1 MTDPCLAP
9 RFLLMLKLRQEREQA
24 GRQAALIAVLSAE
37 SYIQSPKIWLVRGLV
52 KFVPAV
58 V

>member
-1 MTDPCLAP
+1 MTGTSFMSLGKNIIIFLMQKPNSYCLGYDEPA
-9 RFLLMLKLRQEREQA
+9 RNLN
-24 GRQAALIAVLSAE
+24 
-37 SYIQSPKIWLVRGLV
+37 IQSPKIWLVRDLV